1 MNRTI
6 HKHTTE
12 NSLFFCLSFH
22 LIMQKDNF
30 FRFLNVSCVCES
42 KRFTFHSVT
51 YAIATQMNISP
62 AMWHAV
68 ACHFIFGFQ
77 LPVQRIANRKRQN
90 KTHLPTYNIFHHFV
104 SRTFLFG
111 LTAFVYFVYN
121 LFTSYSLIYLIFHH
135 GTQIQNK
142 IRLNHCHSPTFSFL
156 SFILLFS
163 GAFFRSF
170 GNCFGCEHH

>member
-1 MNRTI
+1 MCASQRDLHFIPSHTQSP
-6 HKHTTE
+6 HKWIFHQP
-12 NSLFFCLSFH
+12 CGMQWHAISFSA
-22 LIMQKDNF
+22 F
-30 FRFLNVSCVCES
+30 SFPFNVSQ
-42 KRFTFHSVT
+42 
-51 YAIATQMNISP
+51 IAKDKIKLTCL
-62 AMWHAV
+62 H
-68 ACHFIFGFQ
+68 
-77 LPVQRIANRKRQN
+77 
-90 KTHLPTYNIFHHFV
+90 IFHHFV

>member
-90 KTHLPTYNIFHHFV
+90 KTHLPTYISSFCLPHILI
-104 SRTFLFG
+104 RTDSVRLFR
-111 LTAFVYFVYN
+111 LQFIYFV
-121 LFTSYSLIYLIFHH
+121 FTYLSY
-135 GTQIQNK
+135 
-142 IRLNHCHSPTFSFL
+142 FS
-156 SFILLFS
+156 SWYP
-163 GAFFRSF
+163 
-170 GNCFGCEHH
+170 NPE